1 MAVSFTIRFDTRSK
15 EVLLDSLRKELI
27 AAEEE
32 IRSGD
37 YSNEALIRHEEV
49 LQIFRGILYSK
60 PEEPTTNA

>member
-37 YSNEALIRHEEV
+37 YSNDALIRHEEV

-60 PEEPTTNA
+60 PEEPTTDA

>member
-15 EVLLDSLRKELI
+15 EVLLDSLRKELTI
-27 AAEEE
+27 AEEE

-37 YSNEALIRHEEV
+37 YSSDALIRHEEI

>member
-60 PEEPTTNA
+60 PEEPTTDA